1 MDDKEA
7 QEPASKGLAS
17 FPTNKLEEK
26 LPAIDN
32 KRLTYRQQKYA
43 SLRAK
48 GFSRLECAKACG
60 YSQTSLNS
68 LRLEQNVKVLAYVEA
83 ERQRL
88 KADNVTPS
96 MPVEIMCPGDT
107 YVPRKISLCEPVSRA
122 ELLSAMS
129 NIVRSVDM
137 PLTSRILAAKLMS
150 DLQGW
155 LEPNQR
161 QTDIVIKLGVDEE
174 KL

>member
-1 MDDKEA
+1 LSGD
-7 QEPASKGLAS
+7 S
-17 FPTNKLEEK
+17 
-26 LPAIDN
+26 LPSVDN
-32 KRLTYRQQKYA
+32 KRLTWRQQKYA

-48 GFSRLECAKACG
+48 GFSRLECAKAVG
-60 YSQTSLNS
+60 YSQTSLCS
-68 LRLEQNVKVLAYVEA
+68 LRNEQNVKVLAYIEA

-88 KADNVTPS
+88 KTDNETPS
-96 MPVEIMCPGDT
+96 MPTEIMCPGDT

-129 NIVRSVDM
+129 NIVRNENM
-137 PLTSRILAAKLMS
+137 ALTSRILAAKLMS

-161 QTDIVIKLGVDEE
+161 QNDVVIKLGADEE

>member
-1 MDDKEA
+1 MDEPK
-7 QEPASKGLAS
+7 QLEPASEALAPFS
-17 FPTNKLEEK
+17 TDKLTDS
-26 LPAIDN
+26 LPNFD
-32 KRLTYRQQKYA
+32 KKLTYKQQKYA

-48 GFSRLECAKACG
+48 GFSRLESAKACG
-60 YSQTSLNS
+60 YTQASINS
-68 LRLEQNVKVLAYVEA
+68 FRLESNLKVQAYIET

-88 KADNVTPS
+88 IADGSTPAL
-96 MPVEIMCPGDT
+96 PTEIMAPGDT
-107 YVPRKISLCEPVSRA
+107 YIPKKISLCEPVSRA

-129 NIVRSVDM
+129 NIVRNEQM
-137 PLTSRILAAKLMS
+137 ALTSRILAAKLMS